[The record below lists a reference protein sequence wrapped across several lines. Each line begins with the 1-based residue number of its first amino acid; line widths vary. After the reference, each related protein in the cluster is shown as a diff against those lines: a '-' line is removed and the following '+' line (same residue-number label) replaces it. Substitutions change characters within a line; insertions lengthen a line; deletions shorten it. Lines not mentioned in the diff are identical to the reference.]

1 MISICIY
8 DEILLKLSYLW
19 LNNPKIK
26 SLTNSNTFTVEEQ
39 LKWFSIIKEKKDYHI
54 LGVLNKSIPIGAC
67 GLKNI
72 TKTDAEYWGYIGEKS
87 FWGKGYGKKIILLME
102 NESKKKFLKSI
113 WLKVNGIN
121 ERVISLYNKSG
132 FKIEKQEK
140 TLIYMRKYYD

>member
-26 SLTNSNTFTVEEQ
+26 YLTNSNTFTVEEQ